1 MASMFPG
8 SFASTALVDV
18 VRKLRRTARQ
28 RLPECAK
35 PFHTGEQMCKSRT
48 LTNVEGALVSSFSWF
63 LTVFLPSYL
72 IRRLAHRPGAFLNH
86 V

>member
-1 MASMFPG
+1 MASMLPG

-35 PFHTGEQMCKSRT
+35 LVHTGEQMGKARM
-48 LTNVEGALVSSFSWF
+48 LTNVEGAPVSSFSWF
-63 LTVFLPSYL
+63 LAVCLAGYL
-72 IRRLAHRPGAFLNH
+72 IRRLAHCPGAFLNH